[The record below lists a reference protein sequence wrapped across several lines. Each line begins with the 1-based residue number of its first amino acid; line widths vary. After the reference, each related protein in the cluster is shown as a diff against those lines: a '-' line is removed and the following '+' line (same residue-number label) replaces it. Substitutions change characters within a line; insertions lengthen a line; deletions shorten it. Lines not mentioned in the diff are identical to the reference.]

1 MCFIIRPH
9 CLSSISARTTLM
21 KSETWLLYRSLPIC
35 MRQTTS
41 WVTWRWVE
49 IYCIFILN
57 SDRWEVWEKLTFII
71 IAVLYKVC
79 PRQYH
84 KWNNT
89 TALSRNVYL
98 VALHMDIKE
107 VCETLLNWDY
117 LLNKVAFSSVVW
129 NDMENRVLKYQ
140 IPQILPT
147 VPGPFCTGSKL
158 FNKSVRFSPGTS
170 SADNLNKCKFLPFLL
185 RLIFTLNHAFDTL
198 RPPKSCREESSEVK
212 IYFTC
217 FELTLKN

>member
-21 KSETWLLYRSLPIC
+21 KSETLLLYRSLPIC

-57 SDRWEVWEKLTFII
+57 SDRW
-71 IAVLYKVC
+71 
-79 PRQYH
+79 
-84 KWNNT
+84 
-89 TALSRNVYL
+89 
-98 VALHMDIKE
+98 ALHMDIKE

-158 FNKSVRFSPGTS
+158 FNKSVSFSPGTS
-170 SADNLNKCKFLPFLL
+170 SADNLNKRKFLPFLL